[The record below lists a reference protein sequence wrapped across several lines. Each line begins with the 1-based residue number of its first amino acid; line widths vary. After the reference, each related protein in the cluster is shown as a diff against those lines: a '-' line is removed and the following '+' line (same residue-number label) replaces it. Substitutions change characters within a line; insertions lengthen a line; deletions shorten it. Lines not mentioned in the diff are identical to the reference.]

1 MNIIVGENAGFCF
14 GVRNAVNN
22 TIDEL
27 KNNKK
32 IYCLG
37 ELVHN
42 KQVTDELKTKGVI
55 FINRI
60 EEAKGKTIIRAHGVP
75 LNVYEKAKKME
86 IELKD
91 LTCPKVLAIHK
102 LTIKYKNE
110 DYYIFLVGQKEHP
123 EVIGTISFCGDNC
136 SIIENT
142 EDIEKEIEKYKKSN
156 LKRAVI
162 LAQTTISSIVFNNIV
177 DKIKE
182 YIENVEVKNTIC
194 TATKIRQKE
203 TENIA
208 KQVDCMVIIGG
219 KHSSNTTKLY
229 DIAKKNCKNVIFVE
243 NKNDLEIKKI
253 RQWEDIGIMAGASTP
268 EKSIKE
274 IVDILRKKC

>member
-27 KNNKK
+27 KNDKK

-75 LNVYEKAKKME
+75 LNVYEKAKKMK

-102 LTIKYKNE
+102 LAIKYKNE

-182 YIENVEVKNTIC
+182 YIENIEIKNTIC

-243 NKNDLEIKKI
+243 NKNDLEIEKI

>member
-1 MNIIVGENAGFCF
+1 MNIIVCENAGFCF

-27 KNNKK
+27 KNDKK

-42 KQVTDELKTKGVI
+42 KQVTYELKTKGVI
-55 FINRI
+55 FINSI

-102 LTIKYKNE
+102 LAIKYKNE

-123 EVIGTISFCGDNC
+123 ETIGTISFCGDNC

-182 YIENVEVKNTIC
+182 YIENIEIKNTIC

-243 NKNDLEIKKI
+243 NKNDLEIEKI